1 MDTGDVLRKVPPDLQ
16 KLVRVVSRAF
26 YQPEQNVV
34 LDILTT
40 YPCVTELDL
49 VDVLKMHGAHKQ
61 LRQSLSSLRKDKLIK
76 WYRSEL
82 VCMCTLFAYSLE
94 AYWI

>member
-1 MDTGDVLRKVPPDLQ
+1 MDTGDVLSMCAVSTFFSVNKKSFFSFSGKVPPDLQ

-40 YPCVTELDL
+40 YP
-49 VDVLKMHGAHKQ
+49 
-61 LRQSLSSLRKDKLIK
+61 
-76 WYRSEL
+76 W
-82 VCMCTLFAYSLE
+82 
-94 AYWI
+94 